1 MSDPRIQTTIIPHTQ
16 KPLVTRTYPT
26 NSELDAIIQS
36 ADEAQK
42 KWAAVPLSERI
53 AIGYKFIVSI
63 VSQEMSVYFLIMG
76 QRKNLRK
83 GKLNFHLS

>member
-16 KPLVTRTYPT
+16 KHLVTRTYPT
-26 NSELDAIIQS
+26 NSELDAIIKS

-63 VSQEMSVYFLIMG
+63 VSQEIS
-76 QRKNLRK
+76 
-83 GKLNFHLS
+83 LSTF

>member
-26 NSELDAIIQS
+26 NSELDAIIKS

-63 VSQEMSVYFLIMG
+63 VSQEIS
-76 QRKNLRK
+76 
-83 GKLNFHLS
+83 LSTF